1 MIIPTRKSVASL
13 LALALLLLAAG
24 CREGSSSTTSKEWDA
39 YVSQFLDSYFSA
51 HPDVAVIAGRHEFDG
66 KLPDWSAEG
75 IKKEIQRLH
84 AERDRA
90 AAFKEGS
97 LDERQRFEREYLIA
111 RVDQDLF
118 WLESVEWP
126 FPES

>member
-1 MIIPTRKSVASL
+1 M
-13 LALALLLLAAG
+13 AAG
-24 CREGSSSTTSKEWDA
+24 IRMIALGFLTIGIMLLNSSCRRTGGTSPAWDA
-39 YVSQFLDSYFSA
+39 YVSQFLDAYFAA

-84 AERDRA
+84 AEHDRA
-90 AAFKEGS
+90 SAFTESS
-97 LDERQRFEREYLIA
+97 LDARQRFEREYLVA

-118 WLESVEWP
+118 
-126 FPES
+126 